1 MEAIINETTTIINRE
16 SLPMLISAK
25 DSAKLGI
32 SKTTYYRLT
41 HMSDLPV
48 VIIGSRRFLHRDR
61 FFAWLDQ
68 VAEIPN

>member
-1 MEAIINETTTIINRE
+1 MEAIINETTTMINRE
-16 SLPMLISAK
+16 SLPMLSSVK

-41 HMSDLPV
+41 HMADLPV

>member
-1 MEAIINETTTIINRE
+1 MEAIINETTTMINRE
-16 SLPMLISAK
+16 SLPMLISVK

-41 HMSDLPV
+41 HMADLPV
-48 VIIGSRRFLHRDR
+48 IIIGSRRFLHRDR

-68 VAEIPN
+68 ATEIPN